1 MSELPESLLIAAI
14 LSGDAD
20 RFADLMGRYR
30 GALWRLARNRL
41 GDDALAEDAVQDT
54 FLNAFKSLH
63 TYDSRFSFR
72 TWLWTIL
79 LNQCR
84 RSLGKIQRRAELSNA
99 SDQVQQALFHQ
110 QTQEPGP
117 LELVLLREQAS
128 RLGRLLERLPEAE
141 ADALRLRF
149 FGDLK
154 FQEIA
159 DVLGCSLSTAKNRVR
174 EGLLQL
180 ARWLGQDDHSLTG
193 DAEER
198 LAP

>member
-1 MSELPESLLIAAI
+1 MDSTPDADFIAAV
-14 LSGDAD
+14 LAGHSDQ
-20 RFADLMGRYR
+20 FAELVRRYR
-30 GALWRLARNRL
+30 GALWRTARSRL
-41 GDDALAEDAVQDT
+41 NDVDLAEDAVQET
-54 FLNAFKSLH
+54 FFNAFKHLA

-84 RSLGKIQRRAELSNA
+84 RVLSKQFRRRECSTDDFREKQFLDGLDQRQMCPDDRAMLAERAE
-99 SDQVQQALFHQ
+99 V
-110 QTQEPGP
+110 
-117 LELVLLREQAS
+117 
-128 RLGRLLERLPEAE
+128 LERQLADLPESL

-159 DVLGCSLSTAKNRVR
+159 DVLGCSLSTVKNRVR

-180 ARWLGQDDHSLTG
+180 AGRLADHEEMLP
-193 DAEER
+193 EER
-198 LAP
+198 TA